1 MISSSGIDHNS
12 SENNVCACFCFC
24 VPVCVYVCVSEAVAK
39 LLEELD
45 VPSLCVYVPCAPA
58 HRSRVID
65 QMRRRMRST
74 RRGTLEIVNHPTT
87 YRELYYYGFNMDGFQ
102 IEFVWKLKNR
112 EHRKLHY
119 FAECFALCACIVCVF
134 IFVFVQID

>member
-1 MISSSGIDHNS
+1 M
-12 SENNVCACFCFC
+12 V
-24 VPVCVYVCVSEAVAK
+24 
-39 LLEELD
+39 L
-45 VPSLCVYVPCAPA
+45 CAPA

-74 RRGTLEIVNHPTT
+74 RRGTLEIVNHPT

-119 FAECFALCACIVCVF
+119 FAECFALLVHCVRVYFCFCAN
-134 IFVFVQID
+134 